1 LLAKRP
7 DVLRAQFEAILEAAA
22 GRPVRILIPMLTL
35 PREMA
40 FFREA
45 LRCVLDERAVDPASV
60 CLGMMVETP
69 SAALEIGKFDADFF
83 SIGTNDLIQY
93 TLAVS
98 RDSNALDL
106 GEELA
111 PAVIELVS
119 RVADEAKRRGAD
131 VTLCGDAAT
140 SRVQLKQIF
149 ECGIRSVAI
158 PGRFAPRF
166 KHFIR
171 HGE

>member
-1 LLAKRP
+1 MLQHVLA
-7 DVLRAQFEAILEAAA
+7 D
-22 GRPVRILIPMLTL
+22 
-35 PREMA
+35 
-40 FFREA
+40 
-45 LRCVLDERAVDPASV
+45 RAVEPASV
-60 CLGMMVETP
+60 SLGMMVETP

-83 SIGTNDLIQY
+83 SVGTNDLTQY

-98 RDSNALDL
+98 RDSNALDI

-111 PAVIELVS
+111 PAVVDLITRVVS
-119 RVADEAKRRGAD
+119 EASRRGCE

-149 ECGIRSVAI
+149 ACGIRSVAI
-158 PGRFAPRF
+158 PARFAPQL